1 MAGISIEKLCKA
13 FGPVTAVRDL
23 DLEIAE
29 TEFVSLLGPSGCGKT
44 TTLRMLAGLD
54 FPTSGTIR
62 IGNRIVNDLP
72 PGKRDIAMVFQSYA
86 LYPHMTVAENI
97 AYPLR
102 KRGVPRRERDAKVM
116 EVARLLRLEAL
127 VGRKPRHLSGG
138 QQQRVALGR
147 ALVREPQVFLLDEP
161 LSNLDAKLRAHMRA
175 ELIELHRRIGKTM
188 VYVTHDQL
196 EAMTMSDRIA
206 ILHGG
211 VLQQF
216 GTPADVYERPANVF
230 VADFIGTP
238 SMSLFEGTLHR
249 VSGQL
254 VASIGSL
261 VITLP
266 EDHVNWTSASKT
278 LAIRLGV
285 RPEDVLVGETGE
297 PAVVKLVEP
306 TGHENI
312 VLLTVHGLVVTA
324 RLGSDVRLRSGEAV
338 RVGFRT
344 AKVHVFD
351 RDAGTRINSDGPPRV
366 TALREL
372 HSIGQR

>member
-13 FGPVTAVRDL
+13 FGPVVAVRDL
-23 DLEIAE
+23 ELEIAE
-29 TEFVSLLGPSGCGKT
+29 GEFVSLLGPSGCGKT

-54 FPTSGTIR
+54 FPTSGSIR
-62 IGNRIVNDLP
+62 IGGRVVNDLP

-86 LYPHMTVAENI
+86 LYPHMSVAENI

-127 VGRKPRHLSGG
+127 VDRKPRHLSGG
-138 QQQRVALGR
+138 QQQRVALVR

-211 VLQQF
+211 RLQQ
-216 GTPADVYERPANVF
+216 
-230 VADFIGTP
+230 
-238 SMSLFEGTLHR
+238 
-249 VSGQL
+249 
-254 VASIGSL
+254 VASPDDIY
-261 VITLP
+261 
-266 EDHVNWTSASKT
+266 HA
-278 LAIRLGV
+278 
-285 RPEDVLVGETGE
+285 
-297 PAVVKLVEP
+297 
-306 TGHENI
+306 
-312 VLLTVHGLVVTA
+312 
-324 RLGSDVRLRSGEAV
+324 
-338 RVGFRT
+338 
-344 AKVHVFD
+344 
-351 RDAGTRINSDGPPRV
+351 
-366 TALREL
+366 
-372 HSIGQR
+372 